1 MPRQIGEFNVLKET
15 EIASSSQ
22 GGKTSQLLCAEI
34 ENDCGN
40 LLVWFE
46 VEGEEPQIIGRY
58 SPHFHTFTSKGTL
71 NGGTN
76 D

>member
-1 MPRQIGEFNVLKET
+1 MPRPIGKFVVGRET

-40 LLVWFE
+40 LLFWME
-46 VEGEEPQIIGRY
+46 VEEEEPQIIGRY
-58 SPHFHTFTSKGTL
+58 SPHFHTFTLKGTL